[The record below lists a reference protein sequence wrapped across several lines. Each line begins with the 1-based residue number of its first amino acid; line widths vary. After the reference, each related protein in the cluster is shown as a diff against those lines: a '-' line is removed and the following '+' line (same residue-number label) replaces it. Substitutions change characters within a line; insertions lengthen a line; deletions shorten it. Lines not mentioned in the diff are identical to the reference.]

1 MLGTEPVYIPVN
13 YHRWCFNFL
22 SHPPDSGSFDVST
35 EGVGADGAAVV
46 AAAARLAITAACG
59 NRAVTAFGLFGRL
72 TGAKAS
78 AADHPGQFERQ
89 YEKQS

>member
-1 MLGTEPVYIPVN
+1 
-13 YHRWCFNFL
+13 
-22 SHPPDSGSFDVST
+22 
-35 EGVGADGAAVV
+35 VGADGAAVV

-59 NRAVTAFGLFGRL
+59 NRTVTGFGLFGRL

-89 YEKQS
+89 YKSRIEFKVINYTELRPQDGKQIPAEDFAASGAGSDVS